1 MGAVDTGRVT
11 YPSSTLAVCDLGS
24 IKENRI
30 DAVLASVLMMGAFIV
45 SGKVNI
51 RSVQWNWSEL
61 FLQVISTS
69 VMFFLGTT

>member
-24 IKENRI
+24 EKENRI
-30 DAVLASVLMMGAFIV
+30 DAVLTSVLMMGAIIV

-51 RSVQWNWSEL
+51 HSVQ
-61 FLQVISTS
+61 
-69 VMFFLGTT
+69 